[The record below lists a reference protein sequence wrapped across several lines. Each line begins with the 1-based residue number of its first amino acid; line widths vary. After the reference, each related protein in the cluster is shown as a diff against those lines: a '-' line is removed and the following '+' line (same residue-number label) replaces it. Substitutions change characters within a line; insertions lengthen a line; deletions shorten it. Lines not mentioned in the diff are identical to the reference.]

1 MKRLNVLILS
11 DSFKGS
17 LSSRDVANTVRDA
30 LDQLNIGLFMDAMI
44 VGDGGE
50 GTSLALN
57 KSGEASQL
65 TYNVYGAYGEQRTAT
80 CLVNQNKAFLDVAEV
95 VGLPQI
101 PVDQRRPLKSSTKG
115 LGEVLLHLSKEEEVD
130 EIILSCGGS
139 ATVDGGLG
147 MLQSLGVIFK
157 SFSGEILSDQAE
169 TLNKISDIEVRQL
182 NAIKPLT
189 VLVDV
194 GNPLLGDMGAAKCF
208 GPQKGASPE
217 GVMTL
222 EQGLNNFAVKT
233 QAVFGPKIDS
243 QSFGMGAAGGVPFAC
258 KYFLSAD
265 VQSGFDYFA
274 KHLDLNSRIVKADL
288 VITGEGKVDQ
298 QSFMGKVVGKVAD
311 LCKIEKT
318 PLVVFCG
325 INDLKK
331 EQVEKTSVHK
341 IESIIGGNSIETML
355 SDKELTRN
363 QLALTVRRVIPLILD
378 ELF

>member
-1 MKRLNVLILS
+1 MKRLNVLVLS

-17 LSSRDVANTVRDA
+17 LSSEDVAHTVIEA
-30 LDQLNIGLFMDAMI
+30 LNQLNIDLIVDYMI

-50 GTSLALN
+50 GTSAALN
-57 KSGEASQL
+57 QSGGESQL
-65 TYNVYGAYGEQRTAT
+65 TYNVYGAYGEQRAAT
-80 CLVNQNKAFLDVAEV
+80 YLLHQNKAFLDVAEV

-101 PVDQRRPLKSSTKG
+101 PVDQRRPLRSSTKG

-130 EIILSCGGS
+130 EIVLSCGGS

-147 MLQSLGVIFK
+147 MLQALGVIFK
-157 SFSGEILSDQAE
+157 SFSGEILNDQAE
-169 TLNKISDIEVRQL
+169 ALNKISDIKVRQL
-182 NAIKPLT
+182 IAIKPLT

-194 GNPLLGDMGAAKCF
+194 GNPLLGDVGAAKCF

-217 GVMTL
+217 DVMIL
-222 EQGLNNFAVKT
+222 EEGLNNFAVKT
-233 QAVFGPKIDS
+233 QEVLGSKVDS
-243 QSFGMGAAGGVPFAC
+243 QSFGMGAAGGLPFAC

-274 KHLDLNSRIVKADL
+274 EHFDLNSRIAKADL

-311 LCKIEKT
+311 LCQIEKK
-318 PLVVFCG
+318 PLAVFCG
-325 INDLKK
+325 VNDLTK
-331 EQVEKTSVHK
+331 EQIENTSVDK
-341 IESIIGGNSIETML
+341 IESIIGGNSIEAML

-363 QLALTVRRVIPLILD
+363 QLALAVRRVIPLILD